1 MDGAASSF
9 HALIKLL
16 HWESGWK
23 ATLVFYWLR
32 SHLNSTYW
40 LSSLCGRS
48 QKNDIIICEYIPSSS
63 WLCVSYVHRLLY
75 ISNWLKWKKKKKV
88 SGEPIWV
95 HCFISWLGNLLPFSP
110 SLIAF
115 PLFPGGRGWGE
126 AYVWLRRPG
135 IFLLQTFFQWPQC
148 LPRSTALARK
158 SHPCPF
164 TVEVVFVQEKEQSGK
179 I

>member
-75 ISNWLKWKKKKKV
+75 ISNWLKWKKKKKKFQESQYESIV
-88 SGEPIWV
+88 SLV
-95 HCFISWLGNLLPFSP
+95 DLVTCFP
-110 SLIAF
+110 F
-115 PLFPGGRGWGE
+115 PLPWLHFLFSQEAEAEERHMSGWGGLGFFSSRLSFSDLNVCRE
-126 AYVWLRRPG
+126 AQL
-135 IFLLQTFFQWPQC
+135 
-148 LPRSTALARK
+148 
-158 SHPCPF
+158 
-164 TVEVVFVQEKEQSGK
+164 
-179 I
+179 